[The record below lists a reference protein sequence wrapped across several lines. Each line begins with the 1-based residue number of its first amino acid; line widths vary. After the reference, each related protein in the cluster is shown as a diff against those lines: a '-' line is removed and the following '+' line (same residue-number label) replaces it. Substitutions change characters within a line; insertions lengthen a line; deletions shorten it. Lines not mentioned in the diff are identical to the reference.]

1 MGMDIGNYI
10 LGRQYSL
17 VLGDIDRL
25 FSRFNAIME
34 NRMLT
39 ILDEIS
45 NYGGAYKSNN
55 KLKNIITQNE
65 IVIERKGHKP
75 VRYSDYNY
83 YVFLTNNEWPVKVEQ
98 SDRRYFCLE
107 LNNCKCGDKDYF
119 DTIIEQMNTDS
130 ANIFYNP

>member
-1 MGMDIGNYI
+1 MQKPYKKIGVAILLKSKQGSGKNIIWEWIGNYI

-25 FSRFNAIME
+25 FSRFSAIIE

-65 IVIERKGHKP
+65 IVIEQK
-75 VRYSDYNY
+75 D
-83 YVFLTNNEWPVKVEQ
+83 TNP
-98 SDRRYFCLE
+98 
-107 LNNCKCGDKDYF
+107 F
-119 DTIIEQMNTDS
+119 DIVIIIIMS
-130 ANIFYNP
+130 F